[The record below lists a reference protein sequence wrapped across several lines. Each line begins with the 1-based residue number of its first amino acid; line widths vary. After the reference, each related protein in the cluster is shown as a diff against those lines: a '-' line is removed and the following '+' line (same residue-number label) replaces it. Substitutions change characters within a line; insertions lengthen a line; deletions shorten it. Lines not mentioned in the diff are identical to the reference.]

1 MKGMAEWSRLAAAPL
16 RRGAGAWVAALLL
29 VASPAAAQGRGETV
43 SALPL
48 QGLRF
53 GMLAGGA
60 PVVVSPLDAGRR
72 ASLELVGSG
81 HVRLTFELPA
91 GLASRGG
98 ATLPLRFGPGDGRIV
113 FARSSREIVFDPNE
127 PVSFTLPPGL
137 GTATVHLGGSA
148 QPAAQ
153 QPPGEY
159 TAAITVFVVV
169 ANTAT

>member
-1 MKGMAEWSRLAAAPL
+1 MAERSRLAAAL
-16 RRGAGAWVAALLL
+16 RRGAGACIAALLL
-29 VASPAAAQGRGETV
+29 LASPAAAQGRGSV

-53 GMLAGGA
+53 GMLAAGT
-60 PVVVSPLDAGRR
+60 PVVVSPLDSGRR
-72 ASLELVGSG
+72 AVLELVGSG
-81 HVRLTFELPA
+81 HVTLTFELPA

-127 PVSFTLPPGL
+127 PVSFMLPPGL
-137 GTATVHLGGSA
+137 GTATVLLGGSA

-153 QPPGEY
+153 QAPGEY
-159 TAAITVFVVV
+159 TATIIVHLVV

>member
-1 MKGMAEWSRLAAAPL
+1 MAEWSRLAAAL

-29 VASPAAAQGRGETV
+29 LASPAAAQGKGSV
-43 SALPL
+43 SALPV

-53 GMLAGGA
+53 GLLAGGA

-72 ASLELVGSG
+72 AVLELVGSG
-81 HVRLTFELPA
+81 HVTLTFELPA

-137 GTATVHLGGSA
+137 GTATVLLGGSA

-153 QPPGEY
+153 QAPGEY
-159 TAAITVFVVV
+159 TAAITVFLVV

>member
-1 MKGMAEWSRLAAAPL
+1 MKRTAERSRLAAAL
-16 RRGAGAWVAALLL
+16 RRGAGAWIAALLL
-29 VASPAAAQGRGETV
+29 LASPAAAQRSSTV
-43 SALPL
+43 SALPV

-53 GMLAGGA
+53 GLLAGGA
-60 PVVVSPLDAGRR
+60 PVVVSPLDAPRR
-72 ASLELVGSG
+72 AVLELVGAG
-81 HVRLTFELPA
+81 HVTLTFELPA

-137 GTATVHLGGSA
+137 GTATVLLGGSA

-153 QPPGEY
+153 QAPGEY
-159 TAAITVFVVV
+159 TATITVFLVV

>member
-1 MKGMAEWSRLAAAPL
+1 MAEWSRRAAAPL

-29 VASPAAAQGRGETV
+29 LASPAAAQGRRETV

-81 HVRLTFELPA
+81 HVTLTFELPA

-113 FARSSREIVFDPNE
+113 FARSSREIVFDPSE

-137 GTATVHLGGSA
+137 GAATVHLGGSA

-153 QPPGEY
+153 QAPGEY
-159 TAAITVFVVV
+159 TATITVFLVV